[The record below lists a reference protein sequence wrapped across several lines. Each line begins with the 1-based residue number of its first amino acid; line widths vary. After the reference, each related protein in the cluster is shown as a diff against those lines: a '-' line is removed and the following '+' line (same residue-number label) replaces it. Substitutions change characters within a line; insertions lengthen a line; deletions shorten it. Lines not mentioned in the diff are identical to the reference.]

1 MTGHRVRPAVLL
13 VVCVVALAGCGTV
26 EGEDPDLP
34 RVATVATA
42 GDGTGG
48 LITLSE
54 AAERRLGIAT
64 APVATGSAGLV
75 VPYAALVYE
84 VDGRTTVFAETEPL
98 TYQRTPVT
106 VASRS
111 GDQVVLTAGPPAGTE
126 VVTVG
131 AAELVGIETG
141 LDGEE

>member
-1 MTGHRVRPAVLL
+1 MTDPRVRPAVLL
-13 VVCVVALAGCGTV
+13 LACGVALAGCGTAP
-26 EGEDPDLP
+26 GQDPELP
-34 RVATVATA
+34 KVATVATSE
-42 GDGTGG
+42 DGTAEV
-48 LITLSE
+48 ITLSD
-54 AAERRLGIAT
+54 AAERRLGITT
-64 APVATGSAGLV
+64 APVAAGSAGLV

-84 VDGRTTVFAETEPL
+84 VDGGTAVFAETEPL

-106 VASRS
+106 VAFRN
-111 GDQVVLTAGPPAGTE
+111 GDQVVLTAGPPADTE